1 MKKPF
6 KLLAFREARKTLGFV
21 LPVDSGGHNN
31 FRAAKALP
39 RRGEAMAEI
48 RGGYPLKDGL
58 IEFQLLRQL
67 FPLRSRSRVVGAG
80 CGLLAGRLNALRNA
94 NPVLKASNVNASTR
108 ASSKGE

>member
-6 KLLAFREARKTLGFV
+6 TLLAFREARKTLGFV
-21 LPVDSGGHNN
+21 LPVDSRGHNN

-39 RRGEAMAEI
+39 RTRRGLWQKV

-67 FPLRSRSRVVGAG
+67 RSRSDDVG
-80 CGLLAGRLNALRNA
+80 
-94 NPVLKASNVNASTR
+94 NVIDTHEHGGEFRETSLSTR
-108 ASSKGE
+108 DFHA